1 MHSAFAGY
9 APRRDRL
16 MSALAAA
23 KEHLA
28 LPALTERRLTLVRPR
43 NLPLIRNRHHAHAR
57 RGRRAATEHQ
67 RGTRPAAPCSGTG
80 SKRRLP
86 AQALHT
92 SITARPGQCSRA

>member
-16 MSALAAA
+16 ASACLAAA

-43 NLPLIRNRHHAHAR
+43 SLPLIRNRAPR
-57 RGRRAATEHQ
+57 SPKATC
-67 RGTRPAAPCSGTG
+67 PSG
-80 SKRRLP
+80 S
-86 AQALHT
+86 H
-92 SITARPGQCSRA
+92 